1 MPKSLI
7 QDRAVGAI
15 MGAFIGAALGVGPH
29 WYYNLDEL
37 HRDHG
42 AWIDGYTEPKP
53 GRYHYGLTP
62 GQLSQVGYILTLMI
76 RSLLDKD

>member
-53 GRYHYGLTP
+53 GRYHYGLANT
-62 GQLSQVGYILTLMI
+62 
-76 RSLLDKD
+76 RSTFSSWLYPDLNDSISPR